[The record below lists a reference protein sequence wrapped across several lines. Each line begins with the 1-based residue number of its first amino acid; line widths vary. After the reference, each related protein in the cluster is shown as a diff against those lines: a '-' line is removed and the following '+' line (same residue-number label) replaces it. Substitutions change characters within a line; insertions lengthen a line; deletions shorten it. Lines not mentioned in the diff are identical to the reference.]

1 MTHSNY
7 KAISIT
13 GISIKY
19 INGYNSLV
27 LRSILITIDF
37 YFFKYHMETKVCS
50 KCWETLWI
58 VKFDLRSPWVRRG
71 VCRSCRW
78 TIKKVRASEL
88 SIEWNFIKRCRK
100 RFLAIKDCYNVIND
114 RTIKKRS
121 FWELREKQWGK
132 CALSWYPLK
141 DERGNIVYEIDHI
154 IPLSK
159 WWQHSVTNIR
169 LLNPKIH
176 RALPKNIYPID
187 PLLKKQKR
195 KEANKRYY
203 ENKKQKTHLST

>member
-1 MTHSNY
+1 
-7 KAISIT
+7 
-13 GISIKY
+13 
-19 INGYNSLV
+19 
-27 LRSILITIDF
+27 
-37 YFFKYHMETKVCS
+37 METKMCT
-50 KCWETLWI
+50 KCYSTLPLI
-58 VKFDLRSPWVRRG
+58 KFDFRSPWIRRG

-78 TIKKVRASEL
+78 TIKKVRDNER

-100 RFLAIKDCYNVIND
+100 RYLATKDKFNVPND

-159 WWQHSVTNIR
+159 WWIHSITNIR

-176 RALPKNIYPID
+176 RALPKDNI
-187 PLLKKQKR
+187 LHSEEHKKAKR
-195 KEANKRYY
+195 KEANRRYQI
-203 ENKKQKTHLST
+203 KIKQRMST